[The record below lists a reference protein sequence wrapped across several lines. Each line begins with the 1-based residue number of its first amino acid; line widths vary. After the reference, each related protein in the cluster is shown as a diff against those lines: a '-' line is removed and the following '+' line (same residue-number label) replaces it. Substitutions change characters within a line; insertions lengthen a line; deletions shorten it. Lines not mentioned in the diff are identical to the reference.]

1 MPARVREAEARLRA
15 EEERRRS
22 GQQEAEARQ
31 REEEE
36 REGER
41 SAREAE
47 LRQRLAAVEAAERRL
62 QQEDQRQQR
71 ALDARTA
78 AEERDL
84 QGGATRGGAV
94 EEGEHRE
101 LRSLWHGG
109 PTAASLASPAG
120 SKRRSP
126 SLSLNLGGSGR
137 VIPRRT
143 PPASPTDELQG
154 QAARDFPETAAVREG
169 QYPAHPAL
177 ALDRPPTGGVSDSD
191 PLQTLADTPATGW
204 VSPASAAKAA
214 AAEAEA
220 AAAAAAEA
228 AHGAQGSEGDRR
240 MSRGA
245 LEVLGAVSQEEYHG
259 IVEYA
264 AYLPW
269 PPPTPITLPL
279 TRPLP
284 LPLTRYAAYLGMD
297 PVADV
302 HLLWIARDALHA
314 SVPAPWVEGLDM
326 RER

>member
-1 MPARVREAEARLRA
+1 MAARVREAEARLRA

-31 REEEE
+31 REEEQ

-47 LRQRLAAVEAAERRL
+47 LRQRLAAVEEAERQL
-62 QQEDQRQQR
+62 QREDQRQQR

-84 QGGATRGGAV
+84 QGGVTRGGAV

-154 QAARDFPETAAVREG
+154 QAPRDFPETAAVLEG
-169 QYPAHPAL
+169 KYPAHPAL
-177 ALDRPPTGGVSDSD
+177 ALDRPPSGGVSDSD

-214 AAEAEA
+214 AAEAE
-220 AAAAAAEA
+220 AAAAAEA

-264 AYLPW
+264 AYLP
-269 PPPTPITLPL
+269 PPRPIPITLPL
-279 TRPLP
+279 PPTSTPTP
-284 LPLTRYAAYLGMD
+284 THTHTHTHD
-297 PVADV
+297 PTPDPTPTATPNQV
-302 HLLWIARDALHA
+302 RG
-314 SVPAPWVEGLDM
+314 VPRHGSGG
-326 RER
+326 